1 MKRTYN
7 WASTISVD
15 KTFGKGYLQAARNYI
30 SEIADY
36 KFCSLMSSTLD
47 KLYAIFRRDL
57 LTSIRHRS
65 GFVFTMVGVLTELA
79 AFYFL
84 SRAIGPGFRPEGV
97 AYFPFLLVGT
107 GVYTFFVMSA
117 QSFVNAVQEAQQ
129 TGTLEVLMTTATA
142 PAELLILSSASAFA
156 GNLVNLLVYLFAG
169 VAVFRAGIH
178 ANFYSCAAVM
188 LFSLAIAL
196 AIGIVAATLQVAFQR
211 GAALLWLLSSGV
223 WFLSGTMFPVESL
236 PRPLALLSRAIPLTY
251 AIDGMRR
258 ALLNGQSLA
267 AIAPTVLTL
276 AIFAAI
282 LLPLALACLSHSL
295 RRARQ
300 NGTLSFY

>member
-1 MKRTYN
+1 M
-7 WASTISVD
+7 
-15 KTFGKGYLQAARNYI
+15 
-30 SEIADY
+30 
-36 KFCSLMSSTLD
+36 SLTLD

-65 GFVFTMVGVLTELA
+65 GFVVTMVGVLTELA

-142 PAELLILSSASAFA
+142 PTELLILSSVSAFA

-169 VAVFRAGIH
+169 VAVFRAGVH
-178 ANFYSCAAVM
+178 ANLYSCAAVM
-188 LFSLAIAL
+188 LCSLAIAL
-196 AIGIVAATLQVAFQR
+196 ALGIVAATLQVAFQR

-236 PRPLALLSRAIPLTY
+236 PRPLELLARAIPLTY

-258 ALLNGQSLA
+258 ALLDGQPLA
-267 AIAPTVLTL
+267 AIAPTLLIL
-276 AIFAAI
+276 AIFGAI
-282 LLPLALACLSHSL
+282 LLPLALACLSLSL